1 MNKRNYF
8 LVLAILLTVIL
19 GSHIFHLADIPS
31 GFYLDETSIGY
42 NAALVA
48 QAGVDE
54 HNILLPI
61 YFKAFGEYKNP
72 IYIYTT
78 ALIFRIFGVSE
89 FNLRFTSFLFYTIA
103 LVFHA
108 LLISKLFNRNKTIQ
122 IYAFLSFGFL
132 PIFFVLSRISFEL
145 ISQLTWI
152 CAINLV
158 TWRVFWNNKEDKP
171 KTLESLING
180 LILGTSIYTYSTARL
195 LSLLTLVL
203 LWVVFLKKENI
214 KKLILISLAFLV
226 SLLPYIT
233 FTISNPGATTKRF
246 LEISYIDDPISP
258 IKKVFIFF
266 RNLSEYWSLDFLVV
280 NGDSNLRHS
289 TGYGGILFFSIFILF
304 LIGLLSIFYNKKL
317 HRFHM
322 CLLSNLV
329 VSPVAAALTLEGTPH
344 ALRSLLLGYY
354 IVLISCYGVDFI
366 INIPSYRLKKMISIS
381 ITSLFIIEILS
392 YQLHYFLIYPSTSI
406 RAMES
411 FDFRSALQTAINQN
425 PKQIIFMNDPY
436 ASYVNL
442 RFYQYV
448 VKNPH
453 NIPIFIS
460 QDPTQAL
467 GSCILYHRKD
477 DEKLSQFPYSF
488 NEYESK
494 VNLNILQRIVS
505 KEPAQ
510 SIMKVRCY
518 EEVSKSQL
526 AWETWE
532 STGIK

>member
-8 LVLAILLTVIL
+8 FVSAILLTIIL
-19 GSHIFHLADIPS
+19 GSHISHLADIPS

-42 NAALVA
+42 NAALVSL
-48 QAGVDE
+48 AGVDE
-54 HNILLPI
+54 HNISHPI

-72 IYIYTT
+72 IYIYTA

-103 LVFHA
+103 LVLHA

-145 ISQLTWI
+145 ISQLAWVS
-152 CAINLV
+152 AINLL
-158 TWRVFWNNKEDKP
+158 TWTVFQNNKEDKP
-171 KTLESLING
+171 KTLESLIHG

-203 LWVVFLKKENI
+203 LWVIYLKKDNI
-214 KKLILISLAFLV
+214 KKLILISLTFLV
-226 SLLPYIT
+226 SLLPYVI

-246 LEISYIDDPISP
+246 SEISYIDDPISP
-258 IKKVFIFF
+258 IKKALIFC

-280 NGDSNLRHS
+280 HGDSNLRHS
-289 TGYGGILFFSIFILF
+289 TGYGGIIFLSIFILF
-304 LIGLLSIFYNKKL
+304 LIGLLGIICNKRL
-317 HRFHM
+317 HRFNVF
-322 CLLSNLV
+322 LLSNLV
-329 VSPVAAALTLEGTPH
+329 VSPVPAALTSEGTPH

-354 IVLISCYGVDFI
+354 IVLVSCYGVDFI
-366 INIPSYRLKKMISIS
+366 INIPKYRFKKMISIS
-381 ITSLFIIEILS
+381 ITSLLIIEILS
-392 YQLHYFLIYPSTSI
+392 YQLHYFLIYPSSSI
-406 RAMES
+406 EVMGS
-411 FDFRSALQTAINQN
+411 FDFSSALQTAVNQN
-425 PKQIIFMNDPY
+425 PKQIIFMNNPY
-436 ASYVNL
+436 ASYANL
-442 RFYQYV
+442 RFYEYV
-448 VKNPH
+448 VENPD

-460 QDPTQAL
+460 QEPTQAL
-467 GSCILYHRKD
+467 DSCILYHRKD

-494 VNLNILQRIVS
+494 VNPNILQRILG

-510 SIMKVRCY
+510 GIMKVRCY
-518 EEVSKSQL
+518 EE
-526 AWETWE
+526 TD
-532 STGIK
+532 